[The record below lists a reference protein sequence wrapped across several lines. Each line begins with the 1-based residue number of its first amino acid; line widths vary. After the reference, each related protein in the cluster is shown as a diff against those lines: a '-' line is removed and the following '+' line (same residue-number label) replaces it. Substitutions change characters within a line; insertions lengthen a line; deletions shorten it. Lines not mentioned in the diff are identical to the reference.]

1 MTRTAWSAAL
11 VLPLALLAGCAVGPD
26 FKSPPVPGADEKL
39 SLTPLPAATASADV
53 AGGEAQRFL
62 DNAPV
67 SARWWELYG
76 SPELNALVNDA
87 LRASPSIASAQAA
100 LRSAQ
105 ANARARYS
113 DLFPDASLDFNGT
126 RQKIDFGSFGQPG
139 GGGLIYNLFNASVNV
154 SYGLDLWGGTRRGVE
169 AAKASAE
176 AREHELTAAY
186 QTLIGNVVTTAITV
200 AENDLLADG
209 ARILV
214 QDQTARVAIARR
226 QRDLG
231 AITTAEVAVIE
242 GQLANEQVSLS
253 TYEQRAQAARTQLAV
268 YLGRTPGSAAAVDL
282 KLVSLKLPTEIPVS
296 LPSTLVRQRPD
307 LRAAEAGLHEAA
319 AKIGVATANQLP
331 QISLSANLGT
341 QATKIGD
348 LFSNNIWSIGTAV
361 TQPLFRAGELSAL
374 KKAAIADYE
383 KAEADYR
390 LTVLNAFRNVADSLQ
405 ALQSNASLLGAY
417 ANAAK
422 AAEISYQNADRQH
435 ALGAGTATEKARLHA
450 ELTRA
455 RAGYYVTVAS
465 RLRDTAALHIALGG
479 DWDTEV
485 NAALPA
491 PAPATQAALAAPA
504 R

>member
-1 MTRTAWSAAL
+1 M
-11 VLPLALLAGCAVGPD
+11 
-26 FKSPPVPGADEKL
+26 
-39 SLTPLPAATASADV
+39 
-53 AGGEAQRFL
+53 
-62 DNAPV
+62 
-67 SARWWELYG
+67 
-76 SPELNALVNDA
+76 
-87 LRASPSIASAQAA
+87 
-100 LRSAQ
+100 
-105 ANARARYS
+105 
-113 DLFPDASLDFNGT
+113 
-126 RQKIDFGSFGQPG
+126 
-139 GGGLIYNLFNASVNV
+139 
-154 SYGLDLWGGTRRGVE
+154 
-169 AAKASAE
+169 
-176 AREHELTAAY
+176 
-186 QTLIGNVVTTAITV
+186 
-200 AENDLLADG
+200 
-209 ARILV
+209 
-214 QDQTARVAIARR
+214 
-226 QRDLG
+226 
-231 AITTAEVAVIE
+231 
-242 GQLANEQVSLS
+242 
-253 TYEQRAQAARTQLAV
+253 